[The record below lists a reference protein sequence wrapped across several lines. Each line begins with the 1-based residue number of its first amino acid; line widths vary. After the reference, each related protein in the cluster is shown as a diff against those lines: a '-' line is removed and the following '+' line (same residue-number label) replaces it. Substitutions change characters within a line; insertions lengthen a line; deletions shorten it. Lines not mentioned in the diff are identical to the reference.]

1 MIKKDVNY
9 EGKYFIASTLNEL
22 ILQDKKII
30 NISLIKIVILLFI
43 LMRKLMNMKGLK
55 MLKKLTE
62 KYINAF
68 NKKDI
73 KEVAN
78 LLNENFVLE
87 DPVVK
92 RIEGKEECLKAIEN
106 IFKNCNKLS
115 FSAKNIFQDKIQLL

>member
-1 MIKKDVNY
+1 
-9 EGKYFIASTLNEL
+9 
-22 ILQDKKII
+22 
-30 NISLIKIVILLFI
+30 
-43 LMRKLMNMKGLK
+43 

-62 KYINAF
+62 KYISAF

-73 KEVAN
+73 NEVTN

-106 IFKNCNKLS
+106 IFKNCNKL
-115 FSAKNIFQDKIQLL
+115 

>member
-1 MIKKDVNY
+1 
-9 EGKYFIASTLNEL
+9 
-22 ILQDKKII
+22 
-30 NISLIKIVILLFI
+30 
-43 LMRKLMNMKGLK
+43 

-78 LLNENFVLE
+78 LLNENFVLG

-106 IFKNCNKLS
+106 IFNSCKELS
-115 FSAKNIFQDKIQLL
+115 FSAKNIFQDKNTTFIEFILMLDETRLEGVDIIEWYNEKIVELRAYLDIPKG

>member
-1 MIKKDVNY
+1 
-9 EGKYFIASTLNEL
+9 
-22 ILQDKKII
+22 
-30 NISLIKIVILLFI
+30 
-43 LMRKLMNMKGLK
+43 

-62 KYINAF
+62 KYISAF

-73 KEVAN
+73 KEVAS

-106 IFKNCNKLS
+106 IFKSCKELS
-115 FSAKNIFQDKIQLL
+115 FSAKNIFQDKNTTFIEFTLMLDETKLEGVDIIEWYDEKIVELRAYLDIPKG

>member
-1 MIKKDVNY
+1 
-9 EGKYFIASTLNEL
+9 
-22 ILQDKKII
+22 
-30 NISLIKIVILLFI
+30 
-43 LMRKLMNMKGLK
+43 

-62 KYINAF
+62 KYISAF

-73 KEVAN
+73 NEVAN

-106 IFKNCNKLS
+106 
-115 FSAKNIFQDKIQLL
+115 

>member
-1 MIKKDVNY
+1 M
-9 EGKYFIASTLNEL
+9 
-22 ILQDKKII
+22 Q
-30 NISLIKIVILLFI
+30 
-43 LMRKLMNMKGLK
+43 KLMNMKGLK

-115 FSAKNIFQDKIQLL
+115 FSAKNIFQDKNITFIEFILILDDIRLEGVDIIEWHDKKIVELRAYLDIPKG

>member
-1 MIKKDVNY
+1 
-9 EGKYFIASTLNEL
+9 
-22 ILQDKKII
+22 
-30 NISLIKIVILLFI
+30 
-43 LMRKLMNMKGLK
+43 

-62 KYINAF
+62 KYISAF

-106 IFKNCNKLS
+106 IFKSCKELS
-115 FSAKNIFQDKIQLL
+115 FSAKNIFQDKNTIFIEFILILDETRLEGVDIIEWHNEKIVELRAYLDIPKG

>member
-1 MIKKDVNY
+1 
-9 EGKYFIASTLNEL
+9 
-22 ILQDKKII
+22 
-30 NISLIKIVILLFI
+30 
-43 LMRKLMNMKGLK
+43 

-62 KYINAF
+62 KYISAF

-73 KEVAN
+73 NEVAI

-115 FSAKNIFQDKIQLL
+115 FSAKNIFQDKNITFIEFILILDDIRLEGVDIIEWHDEKIVELRAYLDIPKG

>member
-1 MIKKDVNY
+1 M
-9 EGKYFIASTLNEL
+9 
-22 ILQDKKII
+22 Q
-30 NISLIKIVILLFI
+30 
-43 LMRKLMNMKGLK
+43 KLMNMKGLK

-62 KYINAF
+62 KYISAF

-73 KEVAN
+73 NEVAN

-115 FSAKNIFQDKIQLL
+115 FSAKNIFQDKNITFIEFILILDDIRLEGVDIIEWHDKKIVELRAYLDIPKG

>member
-1 MIKKDVNY
+1 
-9 EGKYFIASTLNEL
+9 
-22 ILQDKKII
+22 
-30 NISLIKIVILLFI
+30 
-43 LMRKLMNMKGLK
+43 

-106 IFKNCNKLS
+106 IFKSCKELS
-115 FSAKNIFQDKIQLL
+115 FSAKNIFQDKNTTFIEFILILDETRLEGADIIEWHDEKIVELRAYLDIPKG

>member
-1 MIKKDVNY
+1 
-9 EGKYFIASTLNEL
+9 
-22 ILQDKKII
+22 
-30 NISLIKIVILLFI
+30 
-43 LMRKLMNMKGLK
+43 

-62 KYINAF
+62 KYISAF

-92 RIEGKEECLKAIEN
+92 KIEGKEECLKVIEDILN
-106 IFKNCNKLS
+106 SCKKLS
-115 FSAKNIFQDKIQLL
+115 FSAKNIFQDKNTFIEFILILDETRLEGVDIIEWHNEKIVELRAYLDIPKG